1 MNDLV
6 YILSPSYSGST
17 LLTFLLGSHPCIS
30 TVGELKATARGDIDI
45 YKCSC
50 GAVISKCGFWKTL
63 TDELARRDVSF
74 SIEDFRTHFALGH
87 RPLANRLLRSAY
99 RGGWFESARR
109 LGLSIFPKCHRELQ
123 DILHR
128 NQSVIEAVIAIQG
141 GDIFLDGSKDAVRLK
156 LLIDSRL
163 WNVKVIQLI
172 RNGRG
177 STSSYMRIH
186 KLSFRAACWQWRRS
200 QEECDRLIADLP
212 DQQCLPVR
220 YEDLCLDP
228 TSTLDRIFEFLGI
241 DPSLVSLNYLS
252 VEHHILGHAMRLR
265 DNGQIS
271 LNEKWKLTW
280 PPSQYTA
287 FQRIAGLVNQR
298 HGYA

>member
-50 GAVISKCGFWKTL
+50 GAVISKCSFWKTL

-128 NQSVIEAVIAIQG
+128 NRSVIEAVIAIQG
-141 GDIFLDGSKDAVRLK
+141 GEIFLDGSKDAVRLK
-156 LLIDSRL
+156 LLIDSKL
-163 WNVKVIQLI
+163 WNVKVLQLI

>member
-50 GAVISKCGFWKTL
+50 GAVISECGFWKTL
-63 TDELARRDVSF
+63 TDDLARRDVPF
-74 SIEDFRTHFALGH
+74 AIESFRTHFSLEH
-87 RPLANRLLRSAY
+87 KPLANRLLRSAY

-109 LGLSIFPKCHRELQ
+109 LGLSILPQCHRELQ
-123 DILHR
+123 EILQR
-128 NQSVIEAVIAIQG
+128 NRSVIEAVIAIQG
-141 GDIFLDGSKDAVRLK
+141 GEIFLDGSKDAVRLK
-156 LLIDSRL
+156 LLIDSGL

-186 KLSFRAACWQWRRS
+186 KLSFSAACWQWRRA

-212 DQQCLPVR
+212 DQQCLRVR

-228 TSTLDRIFEFLGI
+228 TNILDKVFGFLGI
-241 DPSLVSLNYLS
+241 DPSLVALDYLS

-265 DNGQIS
+265 DNGRIS

-280 PPSQYTA
+280 PPSQYTV